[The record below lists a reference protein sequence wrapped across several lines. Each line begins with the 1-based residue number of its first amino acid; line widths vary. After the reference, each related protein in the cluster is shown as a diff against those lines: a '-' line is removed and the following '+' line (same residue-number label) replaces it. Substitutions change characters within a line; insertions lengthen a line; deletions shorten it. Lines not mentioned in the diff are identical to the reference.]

1 MPQMRAARPGLPLS
15 RMREQ
20 RKGVSVIESTSES
33 EIVNITVTP
42 KAKKSLPITPL
53 MKATGEKTAIVVSAP
68 PMTEKETSLAPSRA
82 AS

>member
-1 MPQMRAARPGLPLS
+1 MPLS

-42 KAKKSLPITPL
+42 KAR
-53 MKATGEKTAIVVSAP
+53 
-68 PMTEKETSLAPSRA
+68 RA
-82 AS
+82 CRSPRS